1 MRWLLSFFLF
11 SIASAAAAQTVDD
24 PQAQPDETLTDSER
38 AVTIGKTAMSLFKEE
53 RWPEAYDKFSEAET
67 VAHSPVFLLYMARC
81 KRQLG
86 DLKAARALYKRVVD
100 DATPQ
105 GAPESWKN
113 AQAEAAQELGALF
126 PRLRIAVRGGAA
138 EVKLDGRTLTSE
150 ELAQPIE
157 VEPGQHRVEA
167 RRGRGKPVVQQVTL
181 ARGSSIDVVL
191 ELPEAPSPE
200 RRGAGGDTPKAEPS
214 EGSLA
219 PGIVMLA
226 FAGAA
231 GIAGIVTGAIALDA
245 AQGVVDRCTGDDCTG
260 GGNSAEAAALQSDR
274 DRAYNLAHASTA
286 SLVVAGVAAAVG
298 ITLLILRPGGG
309 SEVGIGP
316 GSLRIAFLLP

>member
-1 MRWLLSFFLF
+1 
-11 SIASAAAAQTVDD
+11 
-24 PQAQPDETLTDSER
+24 
-38 AVTIGKTAMSLFKEE
+38 MSLFKED
-53 RWPEAYDKFSEAET
+53 RWAAAYDKFSEAET

-86 DLKAARALYKRVVD
+86 ELKAARALYVRVIED
-100 DATPQ
+100 RPPD

-113 AQAEAAQELGALF
+113 AQNEASKELVDLF
-126 PRLRIAVRGGAA
+126 PRLRIAVRGGPA
-138 EVKLDGRTLTSE
+138 EVKLDGRTLTTE

-157 VEPGQHRVEA
+157 VEPGEHRVEA
-167 RRGRGKPVVQQVTL
+167 RRGRGKPVVQQVRL
-181 ARGSSIDVVL
+181 ARGASIDVVL
-191 ELPEAPSPE
+191 ELPETPSPE
-200 RRGAGGDTPKAEPS
+200 PRTRTETPEEPS

-231 GIAGIVTGAIALDA
+231 GIAGIVTGAIALDT
-245 AQGVVDRCTGDDCTG
+245 AQGVVDRCVGDDCTG
-260 GGNSAEAAALQSDR
+260 SGNSAEAAALQSDR
-274 DRAYNLAHASTA
+274 DRAYNMAHASTA

-309 SEVGIGP
+309 SEVSIGP
-316 GSLRIAFLLP
+316 GSLRIAVRLR